1 MATVKPH
8 PVTGGT
14 ADAAGSSPA
23 ALALPA
29 AIRSSAIAVSGL
41 RKAHGDKIV
50 LDGIDLDVRKGTV
63 FSLLGPNGAGKTTL
77 FNLISGIYL
86 PSAGEM
92 SFQGKSIRRL
102 KPHQISRLGIGR
114 TFQIVRPFQNLD
126 VETNVLVAYG
136 HRFYPSLWKSAG
148 PFRQPEFLKEVQ
160 TLIQRAGLQSYTKHT
175 AKNLPLGFKKRL
187 EIARALALEPRLL
200 LLDEPSAGLRFEESA
215 QLMELIRQVR
225 DQGIGVL
232 LIEHNMQVVMDL
244 CKRIVVLDHGA
255 KIAEGSPKEIRSN
268 PLVIQAYL
276 GKET

>member
-1 MATVKPH
+1 MT
-8 PVTGGT
+8 
-14 ADAAGSSPA
+14 
-23 ALALPA
+23 L
-29 AIRSSAIAVSGL
+29 
-41 RKAHGDKIV
+41 
-50 LDGIDLDVRKGTV
+50 LDVRTLSKEFGGLRALDGVSFT
-63 FSLLGPNGAGKTTL
+63 SGEGEILGIIGPNGAGKTTL
-77 FNLISGIYL
+77 FNLISGIYP

-92 SFQGKSIRRL
+92 SFQGKSILRL

-136 HRFYPSLWKSAG
+136 HRFYPSLWRSAG
-148 PFRQPEFLKEVQ
+148 PVRQPQFLKEVQ

-175 AKNLPLGFKKRL
+175 AKILPLGFKKRL
-187 EIARALALEPRLL
+187 EIARALALRPRLL

-225 DQGIGVL
+225 DQGIGIL

-255 KIAEGSPKEIRSN
+255 KIAEGSPEEIRSN
-268 PLVIQAYL
+268 SLVIQAYL

>member
-1 MATVKPH
+1 MTLLGVR
-8 PVTGGT
+8 
-14 ADAAGSSPA
+14 
-23 ALALPA
+23 AL
-29 AIRSSAIAVSGL
+29 SKEFGGL
-41 RKAHGDKIV
+41 RA
-50 LDGIDLDVRKGTV
+50 LDGVSFTSEEGEILGII
-63 FSLLGPNGAGKTTL
+63 GPNGAGKTTL
-77 FNLISGIYL
+77 FNLISGIYP

-92 SFQGKSIRRL
+92 SFQGKSILRL

-148 PFRQPEFLKEVQ
+148 PVRQPRFLKEVQ
-160 TLIQRAGLQSYTKHT
+160 TLIARAGLQPYTKHT
-175 AKNLPLGFKKRL
+175 AKILPLGFKKRL
-187 EIARALALEPRLL
+187 EIARALALRPRLL

-225 DQGIGVL
+225 DQGIGIL

-255 KIAEGSPKEIRSN
+255 KIAEGSPEEIRSN
-268 PLVIQAYL
+268 SLVIQAYL